1 MGRQDF
7 GEMRGLIAIGAILGL
22 LSVDIAAAASTRVVP
37 TGNRYSKQPKVPSA
51 SNRRTSAKKTTFD
64 AKYEKVKKLLEK
76 DRKLQRGIKK
86 FSSAYKIDPIHMV
99 GAIVGEHT
107 FNVDIYDTFQSY
119 LVKVAAYTNT
129 KFDFKYDGENVMD
142 FIERDEFETC
152 EKLKG
157 SFELWSCRENI
168 WNTKFSGKKVDG
180 KKYPKGRFSAVF
192 FQPFYAGQTFGLG
205 QINPL
210 TALKLTDKVN
220 ATTRHKKIKA
230 SDARGVYEAIMDPN
244 TTLTYMAASIR
255 VSIDEYKKAGRV
267 DISKNPGLTATLYNL
282 GKPDERARKFRRSGR
297 KYPRENYYGWFV
309 NKHEKELRSIIA
321 KW

>member
-1 MGRQDF
+1 M
-7 GEMRGLIAIGAILGL
+7 
-22 LSVDIAAAASTRVVP
+22 
-37 TGNRYSKQPKVPSA
+37 
-51 SNRRTSAKKTTFD
+51 
-64 AKYEKVKKLLEK
+64 
-76 DRKLQRGIKK
+76 
-86 FSSAYKIDPIHMV
+86 
-99 GAIVGEHT
+99 
-107 FNVDIYDTFQSY
+107 
-119 LVKVAAYTNT
+119 VKVAAYTNT
-129 KFDFKYDGENVMD
+129 KFEFQYDDENVMD
-142 FIERDEFETC
+142 FVEREEFETC
-152 EKLKG
+152 KKAKG

-168 WNTKFSGKKVDG
+168 WNKKFSGKKVDG

-220 ATTRHKKIKA
+220 ATTKHKKIKA
-230 SDARGVYEAIMDPN
+230 SDARGVYKAIMDPN

-255 VSIDEYKKAGRV
+255 VSIDEYKKSGRV